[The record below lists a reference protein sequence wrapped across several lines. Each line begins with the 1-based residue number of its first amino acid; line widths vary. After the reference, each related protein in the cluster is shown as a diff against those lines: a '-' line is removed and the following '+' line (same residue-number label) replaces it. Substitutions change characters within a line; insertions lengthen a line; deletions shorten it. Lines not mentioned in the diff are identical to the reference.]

1 MADRI
6 EDGEPPRFSVL
17 LGPMAEWYVYDNP
30 GEGAL
35 YERVFADTMKQ
46 ILMDEPG
53 EYEHLPWQ
61 WSEVATMYLERN

>member
-1 MADRI
+1 
-6 EDGEPPRFSVL
+6 
-17 LGPMAEWYVYDNP
+17 MAEWYVYDNP